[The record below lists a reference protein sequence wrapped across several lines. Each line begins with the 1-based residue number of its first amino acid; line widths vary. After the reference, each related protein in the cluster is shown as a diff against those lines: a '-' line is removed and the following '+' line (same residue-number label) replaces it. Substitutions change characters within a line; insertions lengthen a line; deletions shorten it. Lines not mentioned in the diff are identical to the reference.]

1 MKRLPEKTIV
11 ATGPILLDELA
22 VVQGGADKAKSV
34 REPKGPFHEAKRG
47 RRIDP
52 PKQAPVPTDK

>member
-1 MKRLPEKTIV
+1 MKRPSEKTMA

-22 VVQGGADKAKSV
+22 VVQGGAEKAKRV
-34 REPKGPFHEAKRG
+34 TEPKGPFHKAKRG

-52 PKQAPVPTDK
+52 MNQAPVPSDE